1 MSQET
6 SNVKAGGGF
15 NASPWLDAGSV
26 APSTKRYRINW
37 PHNHKTLRAGDVV
50 VMTQTPRLENMLLRE
65 SDMTLH
71 VLQDDSDQYVHMV
84 EASNDKPFPVP
95 EVK

>member
-6 SNVKAGGGF
+6 SNVEAGGGF
-15 NASPWLDAGSV
+15 AAAPWLDAGSV
-26 APSTKRYRINW
+26 APSMKRYRIIW

-50 VMTQTPRLENMLLRE
+50 VMTETPRLENMLLRE
-65 SDMTLH
+65 PDMTLH

-84 EASNDKPFPVP
+84 ETPNDQALPRGN
-95 EVK
+95 